1 MGKVRKNW
9 EKLGNIGK
17 NGKNL
22 KNLGKYGKIGKN
34 GKKWEK
40 LEKNRKNGK
49 NIFPLVYFQK
59 ESATPRREFQYSQ
72 LCWTNRN
79 AGNTPLK

>member
-1 MGKVRKNW
+1 LGKVRKNW
-9 EKLGNIGK
+9 EKWEKFEKFGK
-17 NGKNL
+17 IW

-34 GKKWEK
+34 RKKWEK
-40 LEKNRKNGK
+40 WEKNRKNGK
-49 NIFPLVYFQK
+49 NIFPLVHFQK

-79 AGNTPLK
+79 AFSVN

>member
-1 MGKVRKNW
+1 MEKFGKICKNW
-9 EKLGNIGK
+9 KKLEKMG
-17 NGKNL
+17 
-22 KNLGKYGKIGKN
+22 
-34 GKKWEK
+34 K

-49 NIFPLVYFQK
+49 NIFPLVHFQK
-59 ESATPRREFQYSQ
+59 ESATPRRKFQYSQ